1 MQDSLEKKKLR
12 RGIRFIVVGLGLLS
26 IFPVMLLIFTLL
38 KNTGFNILFQMLFIF
53 NIFLIFYILGLI
65 LMVIGISSIVKRN
78 RLSNKEKLE
87 SRVENLEEKLDK
99 KNDSENS

>member
-12 RGIRFIVVGLGLLS
+12 RGIRFIVVALALWS
-26 IFPVMLLIFTLL
+26 IMPVMLLIFTLL

-65 LMVIGISSIVKRN
+65 LMVIGISRIVKRN

-87 SRVENLEEKLDK
+87 SRVENLEEKLDEK
-99 KNDSENS
+99 KV